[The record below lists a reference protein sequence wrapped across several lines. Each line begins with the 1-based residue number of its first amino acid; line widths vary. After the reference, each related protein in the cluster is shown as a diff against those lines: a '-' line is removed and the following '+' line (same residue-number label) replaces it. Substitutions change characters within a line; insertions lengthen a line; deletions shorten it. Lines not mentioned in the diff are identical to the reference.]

1 MTAPM
6 RGVLPLLAIASLF
19 TQTSSTA
26 SIRQMLGD
34 RPNMAAHPVVLDPE
48 HPDRTQVGALTWLGG
63 VRLTSEDPVFGSF
76 SAMLVQGDQFTL
88 LSDFGNLVRFRMGAD
103 WRPRDVSFADL
114 PGGPGTG
121 WEKRQ
126 RDAESMTGDPATG
139 QVWVGFEWAN
149 AVWRF
154 DGAFSR
160 AEAQARPMVM
170 RDWPTGGGPEAM
182 LRRRDGSF
190 LIISEDARPKDDA
203 HSAARL
209 GLHFAGDPTA
219 KGQRP
224 MPFLYVPPA
233 GYDPVDLAELPDG
246 RVLVLNRRF
255 SLPDLFTAKLTLI
268 DPRGLRAGQVLRGRE
283 LATLAPPLL
292 HDNYEALAVGQ
303 EGADTIVWI
312 ASDDNGEIWEQSL
325 LLKFKLTL

>member
-6 RGVLPLLAIASLF
+6 RGVLPLLAVAFLL

-26 SIRQMLGD
+26 SIRQLLGD
-34 RPNMAAHPVVLDPE
+34 RPTMAVHPVLLDPQ
-48 HPDRTQVGALTWLGG
+48 HPDRTRVGALTWLGG
-63 VRLTSEDPVFGSF
+63 VRLTSDDPAFGSF
-76 SAMLVQGDQFTL
+76 SAMLLQGDRFTL
-88 LSDFGNLVRFRMGAD
+88 LSDFGNVVRFRMGAD
-103 WRPRDVSFADL
+103 WRPRGVSFADL

-121 WEKRQ
+121 WEKHD
-126 RDAESMTGDPATG
+126 RDAESMTADPVTG
-139 QVWVGFEWAN
+139 RIWAGFEWAN

-154 DGAFSR
+154 DDAFSR
-160 AEAQARPMVM
+160 AEAHAEPKAM
-170 RDWPTGGGPEAM
+170 RDWPTGGGAEAM

-190 LIISEDARPKDDA
+190 LILSEDARPRSDE
-203 HSAARL
+203 HSAARR
-209 GLHFAGDPTA
+209 GLHFAGDPTD
-219 KGQRP
+219 KGREP

-233 GYDPVDLAELPDG
+233 GYDPVDMAELSDG

-255 SLPDLFTAKLTLI
+255 SIPDLFTAKLTLI
-268 DPRGLRAGQVLRGRE
+268 DPRGLRTGQVLRGRE

-292 HDNYEALAVGQ
+292 HDNYEALAIGR

-312 ASDDNGEIWEQSL
+312 ASDDNGEVWEQSL